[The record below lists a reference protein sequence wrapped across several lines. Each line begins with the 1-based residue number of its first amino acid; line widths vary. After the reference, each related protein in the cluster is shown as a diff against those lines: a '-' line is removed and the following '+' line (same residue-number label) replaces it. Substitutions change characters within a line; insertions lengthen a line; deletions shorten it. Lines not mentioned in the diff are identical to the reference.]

1 MIQTETTPNP
11 NSLKFLSE
19 KVISSIGTE
28 EFQKN
33 KSLDYPNLF
42 IKELL
47 GFKGVE
53 LVLLSKNFLSVKK
66 SDEVTWNELKPMV
79 ISYLNHYFENNN
91 EPILS
96 EKNKSSKLVAENDET
111 VKKIIDVLDTKI
123 RPAVARDGG
132 DIKFKS
138 FDKGVVKVELQ
149 GSCSGCPSS
158 LMTLKQGVQN
168 LLKHY
173 VKEVNSVEAN

>member
-1 MIQTETTPNP
+1 MIITEQTPNP

-19 KVISSIGTE
+19 KIVSNIGTE
-28 EFQKN
+28 EFQK
-33 KSLDYPNLF
+33 KNLSTIENSF

-47 GFKGVE
+47 RFKGVE
-53 LVLLSKNFLSVKK
+53 LVLLSKSFLSVKK
-66 SDEVTWNELKPMV
+66 NEEVTWDILKPMV
-79 ISYLNHYFENNN
+79 ISHMNDYFEKNN
-91 EPILS
+91 EPILK
-96 EKNKSSKLVAENDET
+96 EKANDNLNKKDTDEV
-111 VKKIIDVLDTKI
+111 VKKIEDVLNSKI

-138 FDKGVVKVELQ
+138 FKDGVVKVELQ

-168 LLKHY
+168 LLCHY
-173 VKEVNSVEAN
+173 VKEVQSVEAS

>member
-1 MIQTETTPNP
+1 MIQTESTPNP
-11 NSLKFLSE
+11 NSLKFLTE
-19 KVISSIGTE
+19 KVISAIGTE
-28 EFQKN
+28 EFQKVKSKDLKN
-33 KSLDYPNLF
+33 KF
-42 IKELL
+42 VKELL
-47 GFKGVE
+47 EFKGVE
-53 LVLLSKNFLSVKK
+53 LVLLSKNFISVKK
-66 SDEVTWNELKPMV
+66 TDEVSWSDLKPMV
-79 ISYLNHYFENNN
+79 ISHLNHYFENNN
-91 EPILS
+91 EPILK
-96 EKNKSSKLVAENDET
+96 EKKSNIPQEDHDDT
-111 VKKIIDVLDTKI
+111 VKRILDVLDTKI

-138 FDKGVVKVELQ
+138 FEDGVVKVELQ